1 MKRTP
6 VARILSR
13 LAAMVLATCAI
24 SPGFGETV
32 YEVPLMRADSYPNQQ
47 GFVRVSSTGE
57 AGEVEIHAWDDTG
70 MYAPNVAKLM
80 LPAGATIPFNSLHL
94 EQGRKELDEGRE
106 GEGPWPGIGTGTG
119 DWHLQL
125 RGDIDFRVGVYQRT
139 DDGFL
144 TAMGSSLLAYRPE
157 VLGLETEGCVFE
169 ANIFNPGSNRQQQS
183 SLRLINYDL
192 VAAAVEIIGIDAQ
205 GSRRGPVSFA
215 IPPGEVRTLT
225 SQQLEEGDDQLTGSF
240 GDGEGK
246 WRLYVVSEHPL
257 TVMNLLESETRH
269 LTNLG
274 PATVPGFSDAA
285 VPLDDVGCEY
295 APPFI
300 LSRDK

>member
-1 MKRTP
+1 MKRRP
-6 VARILSR
+6 MARNPGRIAILL
-13 LAAMVLATCAI
+13 LAACTVPA
-24 SPGFGETV
+24 SFSETV
-32 YEVPLMRADSYPNQQ
+32 YEVPLMRAASHPNQQ
-47 GFVRVSSTGE
+47 GFVLVTSTGE
-57 AGEVEIHAWDDTG
+57 SGGVEIHAWDDIG
-70 MYAPNVAKLM
+70 MYAPN
-80 LPAGATIPFNSLHL
+80 PAVLTLAAGTTASFNSDDL
-94 EQGRKELDEGRE
+94 EQGEKDKGL
-106 GEGPWPGIGTGTG
+106 WPGIGTGTG
-119 DWHLQL
+119 DWHLQI
-125 RGDIDFRVGVYQRT
+125 RGDIDFKVGVYQRT

-157 VLGLETEGCVFE
+157 VVGLETEGCVFE
-169 ANIFNPGSNRQQQS
+169 ANIFNPASNRQQQS

-192 VAAAVEIIGIDAQ
+192 VAAEVEIIGIDAQ
-205 GSRRGPVSFA
+205 GSRRGPVTFA

-240 GDGEGK
+240 GDGAGK
-246 WRLYVVSEHPL
+246 WRLYIVSEHPL
-257 TVMNLLESETRH
+257 TVMNLLESDTGH

-274 PATVPGFSDAA
+274 PAAVPGFSDAA

>member
-1 MKRTP
+1 MKRRP
-6 VARILSR
+6 MARNPGRIAILL
-13 LAAMVLATCAI
+13 LAACTVPA
-24 SPGFGETV
+24 SFSETV
-32 YEVPLMRADSYPNQQ
+32 YEVPLMRAASQPNQQ
-47 GFVRVSSTGE
+47 GFVLVTSTGE
-57 AGEVEIHAWDDTG
+57 SGGVEIHAWDDIG
-70 MYAPNVAKLM
+70 MYAPN
-80 LPAGATIPFNSLHL
+80 PAVLTLAAGTTASFNSDDL
-94 EQGRKELDEGRE
+94 EQGEKDKGL
-106 GEGPWPGIGTGTG
+106 WPGIGTGTG
-119 DWHLQL
+119 DWHLQI
-125 RGDIDFRVGVYQRT
+125 RGDIDFKVGVYQRT

-157 VLGLETEGCVFE
+157 VVGLETEGCVFE
-169 ANIFNPGSNRQQQS
+169 ANIFNPASNRQQQS

-192 VAAAVEIIGIDAQ
+192 VAAEVEIIGIDAQ
-205 GSRRGPVSFA
+205 GSRRGPVTFA

-240 GDGEGK
+240 GDGAGK
-246 WRLYVVSEHPL
+246 WRLYIVSEHPL
-257 TVMNLLESETRH
+257 TVMNLLESDTGH

-274 PATVPGFSDAA
+274 PAAVPGFSDAA

>member
-1 MKRTP
+1 MKRRPMARTP
-6 VARILSR
+6 GRIAILL
-13 LAAMVLATCAI
+13 LAACAVPA
-24 SPGFGETV
+24 SFGETV
-32 YEVPLMRADSYPNQQ
+32 FEVPLMRAASYPNQQ
-47 GFVRVSSTGE
+47 GFVLVTSTGDS
-57 AGEVEIHAWDDTG
+57 GEVEIHAWDDIG
-70 MYAPNVAKLM
+70 MYAPE
-80 LPAGATIPFNSLHL
+80 PAVLTLAAGTTSAFNSEDL
-94 EQGRKELDEGRE
+94 EQGNKDKGL
-106 GEGPWPGIGTGTG
+106 WPGIGTGTG

-125 RGDIDFRVGVYQRT
+125 RGDIDFKVGVYQRT

-157 VLGLETEGCVFE
+157 VVGLETEGCVFE

-205 GSRRGPVSFA
+205 GSRRGPVTFA

-225 SQQLEEGDDQLTGSF
+225 ARQLEEGDDELTGSF
-240 GDGEGK
+240 GDGAGK
-246 WRLYVVSEHPL
+246 WRLYIVSEHPL
-257 TVMNLLESETRH
+257 TVMNLLESDTGH

-274 PATVPGFSDAA
+274 PAAVPGFSDAA
-285 VPLDDVGCEY
+285 VPLDDVGCES